1 MNDCGILILSS
12 IFQIFVINLK
22 RRENRF
28 LHMKNTMRELALKW
42 THFHAVDWRYALECF
57 FSPEFLCLSSYE
69 TVSFLKMKSVQLRY
83 EILDFRLANNW
94 SLGWMTQSDQKL
106 LFLLELVN
114 PLLKSV
120 VHSNNF
126 RKLDKERI
134 EDLGVKILSDY
145 QDPIFN
151 RFVRSHLNL
160 RASDFWNTVDD
171 FWEGIGFS
179 LISGKQ

>member
-1 MNDCGILILSS
+1 
-12 IFQIFVINLK
+12 
-22 RRENRF
+22 
-28 LHMKNTMRELALKW
+28 
-42 THFHAVDWRYALECF
+42 
-57 FSPEFLCLSSYE
+57 
-69 TVSFLKMKSVQLRY
+69 
-83 EILDFRLANNW
+83 
-94 SLGWMTQSDQKL
+94 MTQSDQKL

-160 RASDFWNTVDD
+160 RASDF
-171 FWEGIGFS
+171 
-179 LISGKQ
+179 